1 MPGEFYDTLGE
12 ISGYAIELGDSLQ
25 DIQLAWRS
33 KTAYGFRIERN
44 GNPILIYGAEGERTF
59 PVEYNFRISSHLPV
73 SEKEIQQHTDEL
85 GEVNVDIKQLWT
97 TIRKQKL
104 KNIDQEAIKKTH
116 ESAKSEAEQ
125 IKTEIQ
131 WLPHSDEESDLWD
144 GFAVSTRL
152 YPYTSDFGIQQY
164 NQTVKQVISDGISV
178 ASTIFDSLDV
188 LGKEQAPELIEAEQN
203 RHNRTYQ

>member
-12 ISGYAIELGDSLQ
+12 ISSCAIELGDSLR
-25 DIQLAWRS
+25 DIQLALGS

-44 GNPILIYGAEGERTF
+44 GNAILIYGTEGERTF
-59 PVEYNFRISSHLPV
+59 PVEYNFRISNHLPV
-73 SEKEIQQHTDEL
+73 SDKEIQQHTDEL
-85 GEVNVDIKQLWT
+85 GGVDVDIKQLRT

-104 KNIDQEAIKKTH
+104 KKIDQEAIEDAL

-125 IKTEIQ
+125 IETEIQ

-144 GFAVSTRL
+144 GFIVKTRL
-152 YPYTSDFGIQQY
+152 YPYTSDFGIQHY
-164 NQTVKQVISDGISV
+164 NETVKQVIGDGIPV

-188 LGKEQAPELIEAEQN
+188 LGKEQAPELSEAEQS
-203 RHNRTYQ
+203 RYNRTYQ